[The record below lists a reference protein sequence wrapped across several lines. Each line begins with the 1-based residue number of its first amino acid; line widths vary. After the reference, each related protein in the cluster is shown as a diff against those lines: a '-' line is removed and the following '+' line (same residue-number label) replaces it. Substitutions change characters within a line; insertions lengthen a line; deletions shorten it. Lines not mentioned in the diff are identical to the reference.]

1 MSKIHDLIA
10 NADDKTMVD
19 FRRGSQIDS
28 VPIEDLRPLARLW
41 NLRKEMPYCG
51 IEPGCE
57 CNFCDYIH
65 GRTETHFTLEQL

>member
-28 VPIEDLRPLARLW
+28 VPIEDLRAIITKPDDEEPEAYQGHEPS
-41 NLRKEMPYCG
+41 LRG
-51 IEPGCE
+51 VG
-57 CNFCDYIH
+57 
-65 GRTETHFTLEQL
+65 GG

>member
-41 NLRKEMPYCG
+41 NLRKEMTYSRQ
-51 IEPGCE
+51 
-57 CNFCDYIH
+57 D
-65 GRTETHFTLEQL
+65 